1 MRADIIT
8 IGDEILI
15 GQTIDT
21 NSAWI
26 GDFLE
31 SNGIQVVEISTISDK
46 QEHIVSALN
55 NSLKHSDFIFL
66 TGGLGPTKDDITKQT
81 LCDFFGDKLVL
92 SQEVLKDIKAY
103 FELRNRMVN
112 EYTELQALVP
122 SKCKVIRNRKGT
134 APGMWFEH
142 NGKVIVS
149 MPGVPYEMKSMMQ
162 LVLFKLKEAYSLL
175 EIVHKTVYTRGI
187 IESHLAELIVDWENS
202 LPKEIKLAYLPSA
215 SCLMLRFTARGN
227 DRAYIENLIDEN
239 IETLKTII
247 GPYFSK
253 YQKRLNEEVVG
264 QIMNEKDCSIST
276 AESCTGGNIA
286 KMITSISGSSEYF
299 KGSLVAYSK
308 KIKEDVLKVS
318 SDTISAYGLVS
329 EEVVREMAQCSQ
341 RLFNSDF
348 AISTSGLAELVD
360 SAGVKGGTICMAVAT
375 PLNVYSQTV
384 AYNTDRD
391 TNIIRASNA
400 ALNFLISVA
409 EK

>member
-26 GDFLE
+26 GDFVE

-46 QEHIVSALN
+46 KEHIVSALN
-55 NSLKHSDFIFL
+55 NSLKHSDFIFI

-81 LCDFFGDKLVL
+81 LCEFFGDKLVL
-92 SQEVLKDIKAY
+92 NQDVLNDIKAY
-103 FELRNRMVN
+103 FELRNRVVN
-112 EYTELQALVP
+112 DFTELQALVP

-134 APGMWFEH
+134 APGMWFEQD
-142 NGKVIVS
+142 GKVVVS

-162 LVLFKLKEAYSLL
+162 LVLHKLKENFSLL
-175 EIVHKTVYTRGI
+175 EIIHKTVYTRGI
-187 IESHLAELIVDWENS
+187 IESHLAELIVDWEND

-215 SCLMLRFTARGN
+215 SCLMLRFTARGS
-227 DRAYIENLIDEN
+227 DRAYIEALIDEN
-239 IETLKTII
+239 IDSLKTII

-264 QIMNEKDCSIST
+264 QIMKDTNST
-276 AESCTGGNIA
+276 LSVAESCTGGNIA
-286 KMITSISGSSEYF
+286 KMLTSVSGSSSYF
-299 KGSLVAYSK
+299 KGSVVAYSK
-308 KIKEDVLKVS
+308 AIKEDILGVKAE
-318 SDTISAYGLVS
+318 TISKYGVVS

-341 RLFNSDF
+341 KLFSSDF
-348 AISTSGLAELVD
+348 AISTSGLAELND
-360 SAGVKGGTICMAVAT
+360 SEGVKGGTICIAVAT

-384 AYNTDRD
+384 AYNTGRD
-391 TNIIRASNA
+391 TNIVRASNA
-400 ALNFLISVA
+400 ALNFLISMA

>member
-46 QEHIVSALN
+46 KEHIVSALN
-55 NSLKHSDFIFL
+55 NSLKHSDFIFI

-81 LCDFFGDKLVL
+81 LCEFFGDKLVL
-92 SQEVLKDIKAY
+92 NQDVLNDIKAY
-103 FELRNRMVN
+103 FELRNRVVN
-112 EYTELQALVP
+112 DFTELQALVP

-134 APGMWFEH
+134 APGMWFEQD
-142 NGKVIVS
+142 GKVVVS

-162 LVLFKLKEAYSLL
+162 LVLHKLKENFSLL
-175 EIVHKTVYTRGI
+175 EIIHKTVYTRGI
-187 IESHLAELIVDWENS
+187 IESHLAELIVDWEND

-215 SCLMLRFTARGN
+215 SCLMLRFTARGS
-227 DRAYIENLIDEN
+227 DRAYIEALIDEN
-239 IETLKTII
+239 IDSLKTII

-264 QIMNEKDCSIST
+264 QIMKDTNST
-276 AESCTGGNIA
+276 LSVAESCTGGNIA
-286 KMITSISGSSEYF
+286 KMLTSVSGSSSYF
-299 KGSLVAYSK
+299 KGSVVAYSK
-308 KIKEDVLKVS
+308 AIKEDVLGVKAE
-318 SDTISAYGLVS
+318 TISKYGVVS

-341 RLFNSDF
+341 KLFSSDF
-348 AISTSGLAELVD
+348 AISTSGLAELND
-360 SAGVKGGTICMAVAT
+360 SEGVKGGTICIAVAT

-384 AYNTDRD
+384 AYNTGRD
-391 TNIIRASNA
+391 TNIVRASNA

>member
-253 YQKRLNEEVVG
+253 YQKRLNE
-264 QIMNEKDCSIST
+264 
-276 AESCTGGNIA
+276 
-286 KMITSISGSSEYF
+286 
-299 KGSLVAYSK
+299 
-308 KIKEDVLKVS
+308 
-318 SDTISAYGLVS
+318 
-329 EEVVREMAQCSQ
+329 
-341 RLFNSDF
+341 
-348 AISTSGLAELVD
+348 
-360 SAGVKGGTICMAVAT
+360 
-375 PLNVYSQTV
+375 
-384 AYNTDRD
+384 
-391 TNIIRASNA
+391 
-400 ALNFLISVA
+400 
-409 EK
+409 

>member
-46 QEHIVSALN
+46 KEHIVSVLN
-55 NSLKHSDFIFL
+55 NSLKHSDFIFI

-81 LCDFFGDKLVL
+81 LCEFFGDKLVL
-92 SQEVLKDIKAY
+92 NQDVLNDIKAY
-103 FELRNRMVN
+103 FELRNRVVN
-112 EYTELQALVP
+112 DFTELQALVP

-134 APGMWFEH
+134 APGMWFEQD
-142 NGKVIVS
+142 GKVVVS

-162 LVLFKLKEAYSLL
+162 LVLHKLKENFSLL
-175 EIVHKTVYTRGI
+175 EIIHKTVYTRGI
-187 IESHLAELIVDWENS
+187 IESHLAELIVDWEND

-215 SCLMLRFTARGN
+215 SCLMLRFTARGS
-227 DRAYIENLIDEN
+227 DRAYIEALIDEN
-239 IETLKTII
+239 IDSLKTII

-264 QIMNEKDCSIST
+264 QIMKDTNST
-276 AESCTGGNIA
+276 LSVAESCTGGNIA
-286 KMITSISGSSEYF
+286 KMLTSVSGSSSYF
-299 KGSLVAYSK
+299 KGSVVAYSK
-308 KIKEDVLKVS
+308 AIKEDILGVKAE
-318 SDTISAYGLVS
+318 TISKYGVVS

-341 RLFNSDF
+341 NLFSSDF
-348 AISTSGLAELVD
+348 AISTSGLAELND
-360 SAGVKGGTICMAVAT
+360 SEGVKGGTICIAVAT

-384 AYNTDRD
+384 AYNTGRD
-391 TNIIRASNA
+391 TNIVRASNA

>member
-46 QEHIVSALN
+46 KEHIVSALN
-55 NSLKHSDFIFL
+55 NSLKHSDFIFI

-81 LCDFFGDKLVL
+81 LCEFFGDKLVL
-92 SQEVLKDIKAY
+92 NQDVLNDIKAY
-103 FELRNRMVN
+103 FELRNRVVN
-112 EYTELQALVP
+112 DFTELQALVP

-134 APGMWFEH
+134 APGMWFEQD
-142 NGKVIVS
+142 GKVVVS

-162 LVLFKLKEAYSLL
+162 LVLHKLKENFSLL
-175 EIVHKTVYTRGI
+175 EIIHKTVYTRGI
-187 IESHLAELIVDWENS
+187 IESHLAELIVDWEND

-215 SCLMLRFTARGN
+215 SCLMLRFTARGS
-227 DRAYIENLIDEN
+227 DRAYIEALIDEN
-239 IETLKTII
+239 IDSLKTII

-264 QIMNEKDCSIST
+264 QIMKDTNST
-276 AESCTGGNIA
+276 LSVAESCTGGNIA
-286 KMITSISGSSEYF
+286 KMLTSVSGSSSYF
-299 KGSLVAYSK
+299 KGSVVAYSK
-308 KIKEDVLKVS
+308 AIKEDILGVKAE
-318 SDTISAYGLVS
+318 TISKYRVVS

-341 RLFNSDF
+341 KLFSSDF
-348 AISTSGLAELVD
+348 AISTSGLAELND
-360 SAGVKGGTICMAVAT
+360 SEGVKGGTICIAVAT

-384 AYNTDRD
+384 AYNTGRD
-391 TNIIRASNA
+391 TNIVRASNA

>member
-264 QIMNEKDCSIST
+264 QIMNEKECSIST

-341 RLFNSDF
+341 RVFNSDF

>member
-21 NSAWI
+21 NSAWL

>member
-1 MRADIIT
+1 MKADIIT

-21 NSAWI
+21 NSAWM

-31 SNGIQVVEISTISDK
+31 RNGVHVVEISTISDK
-46 QEHIVSALN
+46 KNHIIS
-55 NSLKHSDFIFL
+55 SLSQSLERSDVVLI

-81 LCDFFGDKLVL
+81 LCEYLDDELIL
-92 SQEVLKDIKAY
+92 NQNILDDIKEY
-103 FELRNRMVN
+103 FELRKRTVN
-112 EYTELQALVP
+112 NFTKSQAFVP

-142 NGKVIVS
+142 NGKIIVS
-149 MPGVPYEMKSMMQ
+149 MPGVPYEMKSMMK
-162 LVLFKLKEAYSLL
+162 LVLHKLKEQFNLL

-187 IESHLAELIVDWENS
+187 IESHLAELIFDWEND
-202 LPKEIKLAYLPSA
+202 LPQEIKLAYLPSE
-215 SCLMLRFTARGN
+215 SCLMLRFTARGSE
-227 DRAYIENLIDEN
+227 RKYLENLINKN
-239 IETLKTII
+239 ICALKSLI

-253 YQKRLNEEVVG
+253 YQMRLNEEVVG
-264 QIMNEKDCSIST
+264 QIMKDTNST
-276 AESCTGGNIA
+276 LSAAESCTGGNIA
-286 KMITSISGSSEYF
+286 KMLTSVSGSSSYF

-308 KIKEDVLKVS
+308 VIKEDVLGIKVG
-318 SDTISAYGLVS
+318 TISRYGIVS

-348 AISTSGLAELVD
+348 AISTSGLAELND
-360 SAGVKGGTICMAVAT
+360 SESVKGGTICIAVAT

-384 AYNTDRD
+384 TFNTDRD
-391 TNIIRASNA
+391 TNIIRASNV

>member
-341 RLFNSDF
+341 RLFNSDY
-348 AISTSGLAELVD
+348 AISTSGLADLVD
-360 SAGVKGGTICMAVAT
+360 NAGVKGGTICMAVAT

>member
-264 QIMNEKDCSIST
+264 QIMNEKECSIST

>member
-46 QEHIVSALN
+46 KEHIVSALN
-55 NSLKHSDFIFL
+55 NSLKHSDFIFI

-81 LCDFFGDKLVL
+81 LCEFFGDKLVL
-92 SQEVLKDIKAY
+92 NQDVLNDIKAY
-103 FELRNRMVN
+103 FELRNRVVN
-112 EYTELQALVP
+112 DFTELQALVP

-134 APGMWFEH
+134 APGMWFEQD
-142 NGKVIVS
+142 GKVVVS

-162 LVLFKLKEAYSLL
+162 LVLHKLKENFSLL
-175 EIVHKTVYTRGI
+175 EIIHKTVYTRGI
-187 IESHLAELIVDWENS
+187 IESHLAELIVDWEND

-215 SCLMLRFTARGN
+215 SCLMLRFTARGS
-227 DRAYIENLIDEN
+227 DRAYIEALIDEN
-239 IETLKTII
+239 IDSLKTII

-264 QIMNEKDCSIST
+264 QIMKDTNST
-276 AESCTGGNIA
+276 LSVAESCTGGNIA
-286 KMITSISGSSEYF
+286 KMLTSVSGSSSYF
-299 KGSLVAYSK
+299 KGSVVAYSK
-308 KIKEDVLKVS
+308 AIKEGILGVKAE
-318 SDTISAYGLVS
+318 TISKYGVVS

-341 RLFNSDF
+341 KLFSSDF
-348 AISTSGLAELVD
+348 AISTSGLAELND
-360 SAGVKGGTICMAVAT
+360 SEGVKGGTICIAVAT

-384 AYNTDRD
+384 AYNTGRD
-391 TNIIRASNA
+391 TNIVRASNA

>member
-31 SNGIQVVEISTISDK
+31 SNGIQVLEISTISDK
-46 QEHIVSALN
+46 KEHIVSALN
-55 NSLKHSDFIFL
+55 NSLKHSDFIFI

-81 LCDFFGDKLVL
+81 LCEFFGDKLVL
-92 SQEVLKDIKAY
+92 NQDVLNDIKAY
-103 FELRNRMVN
+103 FELRNRVVN
-112 EYTELQALVP
+112 DFTELQALVP

-134 APGMWFEH
+134 APGMWFEQD
-142 NGKVIVS
+142 GKVVVS

-162 LVLFKLKEAYSLL
+162 LVLHKLKENFSLL
-175 EIVHKTVYTRGI
+175 EIIHKTVYTRGI
-187 IESHLAELIVDWENS
+187 IESHLAELIVDWEND

-215 SCLMLRFTARGN
+215 SCLMLRFTARGS
-227 DRAYIENLIDEN
+227 DRAYIEALIDEN
-239 IETLKTII
+239 IDSLKTII

-264 QIMNEKDCSIST
+264 QIMKDTNST
-276 AESCTGGNIA
+276 LSVAESCTGGNIA
-286 KMITSISGSSEYF
+286 KMLTSVSGSSSYF
-299 KGSLVAYSK
+299 KGSVVAYSK
-308 KIKEDVLKVS
+308 AIKEDILGLKAE
-318 SDTISAYGLVS
+318 TISKYGVVS

-341 RLFNSDF
+341 KLFSSDF
-348 AISTSGLAELVD
+348 AISTSGLAELND
-360 SAGVKGGTICMAVAT
+360 SEGVKGGTICIAVAT

-384 AYNTDRD
+384 AYNTGRD
-391 TNIIRASNA
+391 TNIVRASNA

>member
-81 LCDFFGDKLVL
+81 LCDFFDDKLVL

>member
-1 MRADIIT
+1 
-8 IGDEILI
+8 
-15 GQTIDT
+15 
-21 NSAWI
+21 
-26 GDFLE
+26 
-31 SNGIQVVEISTISDK
+31 
-46 QEHIVSALN
+46 
-55 NSLKHSDFIFL
+55 
-66 TGGLGPTKDDITKQT
+66 
-81 LCDFFGDKLVL
+81 
-92 SQEVLKDIKAY
+92 
-103 FELRNRMVN
+103 
-112 EYTELQALVP
+112 
-122 SKCKVIRNRKGT
+122 
-134 APGMWFEH
+134 MWFEH

>member
-46 QEHIVSALN
+46 KEHIVSVLN
-55 NSLKHSDFIFL
+55 NSLKHSDFIFI

-81 LCDFFGDKLVL
+81 LCEFFGDKLVL
-92 SQEVLKDIKAY
+92 NQDVLNDIKAY
-103 FELRNRMVN
+103 FELRNRVVN
-112 EYTELQALVP
+112 DFTELQALVP

-134 APGMWFEH
+134 APGMWFEQDC
-142 NGKVIVS
+142 KVVVS

-162 LVLFKLKEAYSLL
+162 LVLHKLKENFSLL
-175 EIVHKTVYTRGI
+175 EIIHKTVYTRGI
-187 IESHLAELIVDWENS
+187 IESHLAELIVDWEND

-215 SCLMLRFTARGN
+215 SCLMLRFTARGS
-227 DRAYIENLIDEN
+227 DRAYIEALIDEN
-239 IETLKTII
+239 IDSLKTII

-264 QIMNEKDCSIST
+264 QIMKDTNST
-276 AESCTGGNIA
+276 LSVAESCTGGNIA
-286 KMITSISGSSEYF
+286 KMLTSVSGSSSYF
-299 KGSLVAYSK
+299 KGSVVAYSK
-308 KIKEDVLKVS
+308 AIKEDILGVKAE
-318 SDTISAYGLVS
+318 TISKYGVVS

-341 RLFNSDF
+341 KLFSSDF
-348 AISTSGLAELVD
+348 AISTSGLAELND
-360 SAGVKGGTICMAVAT
+360 SEGVKGGTICIAVAT

-384 AYNTDRD
+384 AYNTGRD
-391 TNIIRASNA
+391 TNIVRASNA

>member
-202 LPKEIKLAYLPSA
+202 LPKVIKLAYLPSA

>member
-46 QEHIVSALN
+46 KEHIVSVLN
-55 NSLKHSDFIFL
+55 NSLKHSDFIFI

-81 LCDFFGDKLVL
+81 LCEFFGDKLVL
-92 SQEVLKDIKAY
+92 NQDVLNDIKAY
-103 FELRNRMVN
+103 FELRNRVVN
-112 EYTELQALVP
+112 DFTELQALVP

-134 APGMWFEH
+134 APGMWFEQD
-142 NGKVIVS
+142 GKVVVS

-162 LVLFKLKEAYSLL
+162 LVLHKLKENFSLL
-175 EIVHKTVYTRGI
+175 EIIHKTVYTRGI
-187 IESHLAELIVDWENS
+187 IESHLAELIVDWEND

-215 SCLMLRFTARGN
+215 SCLMLRFTARGS
-227 DRAYIENLIDEN
+227 DRAYIEALIDEN
-239 IETLKTII
+239 IDSLKTII

-264 QIMNEKDCSIST
+264 QIMKDTNST
-276 AESCTGGNIA
+276 LSVAESCTGGNIA
-286 KMITSISGSSEYF
+286 KMLTSVSGSSSYF
-299 KGSLVAYSK
+299 KGSVVAYSK
-308 KIKEDVLKVS
+308 AIKEDILGVKAE
-318 SDTISAYGLVS
+318 TISKYGVVS

-341 RLFNSDF
+341 KLFSSDF
-348 AISTSGLAELVD
+348 AISTSGLAELND
-360 SAGVKGGTICMAVAT
+360 SEGVKGGTICIAVAT

-384 AYNTDRD
+384 AYNTGRD
-391 TNIIRASNA
+391 TNIVRASNA